1 MNIYV
6 YIQQMFFKKT
16 FIELLFDNKNFIL
29 SPYPCCGVSCD
40 YDVSY
45 VIFRICHLLIQLI
58 ILPFQLFQLILLL
71 YLLSFL
77 LLMVI
82 LIIIHLRLQLLQQ
95 LRRFLQFLHLLLR
108 YLLRVLIQL
117 DKYLILRSL
126 RFYGN

>member
-29 SPYPCCGVSCD
+29 SPYPCCGVSYD

-45 VIFRICHLLIQLI
+45 VIFQIYHLLIQFI

-82 LIIIHLRLQLLQQ
+82 LIIHLHLQLLQQ
-95 LRRFLQFLHLLLR
+95 LQRFLQFLHLLLR
-108 YLLRVLIQL
+108 YLLQVLIKL